1 MTPAPTRVASLL
13 AGRTG
18 IGAHEV
24 ARLGPDTL
32 LTLMR
37 PGLEPRPP
45 LLVNREDEGL
55 ESMAVHQA
63 IRPSAIALIED
74 VTIHPGR
81 YLVAGGAY
89 VLESLNNS
97 ILDTSMDLSGEHLPA
112 EALLEAHRAAA
123 MPTPRL
129 IEEGERPYAWVT
141 SFWSRNFGHWHIE
154 TLSALCLIEM
164 AGIAVTPLFPP
175 LSPWQRTS
183 LLLAGWGPGRYVE
196 LPDLEP
202 VRVARLVYPSPAWLF
217 QGQALD
223 LFGIAPQL
231 GGWVRRIAT
240 SVAAR
245 APGRAMLPRRVFI
258 RRSAG
263 AAINRPLDNEA
274 EVEAVFAARGY
285 TPVAPET
292 LAYEDQIRLF
302 SGAERIAGAAGAA
315 FALLPF
321 VAPGTHVVQ
330 LCHREGWSY
339 AWHAWSACFTAPRH
353 FAYHE
358 HPARIAMQQ
367 GTGWKDVERWS
378 IDVQRLGRVLGRL
391 DAVWG

>member
-1 MTPAPTRVASLL
+1 MTPAPGHIASLL
-13 AGRTG
+13 AGRVG
-18 IGAHEV
+18 IGADQA
-24 ARLGPDTL
+24 ARLEPDTL
-32 LTLMR
+32 LTLLR
-37 PGLEPRPP
+37 SGFEPRPP
-45 LLVNREDEGL
+45 MLVNREDESVETMPVDQTL
-55 ESMAVHQA
+55 
-63 IRPSAIALIED
+63 RPSAIALLED

-97 ILDTSMDLSGEHLPA
+97 ILDPRMDLSGEHLPA
-112 EALLEAHRAAA
+112 EALFEAYRAAP
-123 MPTPRL
+123 MPPPRL
-129 IEEGERPYAWVT
+129 LAATDRPYAWVT
-141 SFWSRNFGHWHIE
+141 TFWSRNFGHWHIE

-175 LSPWQRTS
+175 LAQWQRAS

-196 LPDLEP
+196 LPDMEP
-202 VRVARLVYPSPAWLF
+202 VRVERLVYPSPAWLF

-231 GGWVRRIAT
+231 GGWVRRIAS

-245 APGRAMLPRRVFI
+245 APGRVLPRRFFI

-263 AAINRPLDNEA
+263 AAVNRPLDNEA
-274 EVEAVFAARGY
+274 EVETVFAARGY
-285 TPVAPET
+285 TAIAPET
-292 LAYEDQIRLF
+292 LRYEDQVRLF
-302 SGAERIAGAAGAA
+302 AQAERIAGASGAA

-330 LCHREGWSY
+330 LGHREGWSY

-367 GTGWKDVERWS
+367 GPGWKDVERWS
-378 IDVQRLGRVLGRL
+378 IDVPRLKRVLGRL

>member
-1 MTPAPTRVASLL
+1 MIPAPTHIASLL
-13 AGRTG
+13 AGRTA
-18 IGAHEV
+18 IAADQA

-32 LTLMR
+32 LTLLR
-37 PGLEPRPP
+37 SGAEPRPP
-45 LLVNREDEGL
+45 MLVNREDERL
-55 ESMAVHQA
+55 ETTPVTQTL
-63 IRPSAIALIED
+63 RPSAIAMLAD

-81 YLVAGGAY
+81 YLVADGAY

-97 ILDTSMDLSGEHLPA
+97 ILNPHMNLTGERLAA
-112 EALLEAHRAAA
+112 EALVEAHRAVA
-123 MPTPRL
+123 MPEPRL
-129 IEEGERPYAWVT
+129 VAATDRPYAWVT
-141 SFWSRNFGHWHIE
+141 SFWWRNFGHWHIE
-154 TLSALCLIEM
+154 TLSALSLIEM
-164 AGIAVTPLFPP
+164 AGITVTPLFPP
-175 LSPWQRTS
+175 LAQWQRAS

-196 LPDLEP
+196 LPDTEP
-202 VRVARLVYPSPAWLF
+202 VRVERLVYPSPAWLF
-217 QGQALD
+217 QGHALD

-231 GGWVRRIAT
+231 GGWVRRIAS

-245 APGRAMLPRRVFI
+245 APGRVLPRRFFI

-274 EVEAVFAARGY
+274 EVEAVFVARGY
-285 TPVAPET
+285 APIAPET
-292 LAYEDQIRLF
+292 LRYEDQVRLF
-302 SGAERIAGAAGAA
+302 SQAERIAGAAGAA

-330 LCHREGWSY
+330 LGHRKGWSY

-367 GTGWKDVERWS
+367 GPGWKDVERWS
-378 IDVQRLGRVLGRL
+378 IDIPRLERVLGRL